1 MLIQFSNKQSGLIL
15 DIGAW
20 VRFIRHTFVK
30 KGICLF
36 ITPKLLS
43 FLTISYENI
52 FFKTKDTRLGA
63 IIAPNK
69 DLLE

>member
-1 MLIQFSNKQSGLIL
+1 M
-15 DIGAW
+15 GAFYKAHFCQK
-20 VRFIRHTFVK
+20 RN
-30 KGICLF
+30 LF

-52 FFKTKDTRLGA
+52 FFKTQDTRLGA